1 MILKNR
7 SIALYRI
14 RNQVSVPTSLE
25 SGNLVQLVEP
35 PLPQC
40 VQLADR
46 YKRLSTFGSYKPQQQ
61 YGLSYKYSL

>member
-1 MILKNR
+1 MLNVSWSLLSR
-7 SIALYRI
+7 SRLALHIHIAHF
-14 RNQVSVPTSLE
+14 TSLE

-46 YKRLSTFGSYKPQQQ
+46 YKRLRSEAVDEVHKVVEQ
-61 YGLSYKYSL
+61 